1 MNGVQ
6 GFIHDQ
12 LGDRIPQ
19 ARTDEIMG
27 ETVILAPYSNADRAG
42 KGPQVTGLDSQ

>member
-12 LGDRIPQ
+12 LGDGIPQ

-27 ETVILAPYSNADRAG
+27 ESKLCYSRSLL
-42 KGPQVTGLDSQ
+42 QC

>member
-12 LGDRIPQ
+12 LGDGIPQ
-19 ARTDEIMG
+19 ARTHEIMG
-27 ETVILAPYSNADRAG
+27 ETVLFSLLTPMLIELGR
-42 KGPQVTGLDSQ
+42 GLR